1 MIFSSVGAAYGTAK
15 VCFGTSAVVMGG
27 WTYEWVC
34 ANIQTGWNIVR
45 LPLLPSNTLDSLDI
59 TRRPIPIWSY
69 QLTSTSHN
77 SIAGVGTFK
86 PELIMKSLISV
97 IMAGIIAVYG
107 LVIAVLIAGDMS
119 PEKEYTLF
127 AGIMHLAAGL
137 SVGLAGTAAGYAIGT
152 VGNAGARA
160 FLQQPKVF
168 VGKVL
173 ILIFAEVLGLYGLIV
188 A

>member
-1 MIFSSVGAAYGTAK
+1 MLDITEWQPVYAPFLGFAGIAAAMIFSSFGAAYGTAK
-15 VCFGTSAVVMGG
+15 AG
-27 WTYEWVC
+27 
-34 ANIQTGWNIVR
+34 I
-45 LPLLPSNTLDSLDI
+45 
-59 TRRPIPIWSY
+59 
-69 QLTSTSHN
+69 
-77 SIAGVGTFK
+77 SIAGVGTLK
-86 PELIMKSLISV
+86 PDLIMRSLISV

-127 AGIMHLAAGL
+127 SGIMHLAAGL
-137 SVGLAGTAAGYAIGT
+137 SVGLAGAAAGYAIGII
-152 VGNAGARA
+152 GNAGARA

-188 A
+188 ALILNTRKA

>member
-1 MIFSSVGAAYGTAK
+1 MIFSASGAAYGTAK
-15 VCFGTSAVVMGG
+15 AG
-27 WTYEWVC
+27 
-34 ANIQTGWNIVR
+34 I
-45 LPLLPSNTLDSLDI
+45 
-59 TRRPIPIWSY
+59 
-69 QLTSTSHN
+69 

-86 PELIMKSLISV
+86 SDLIMRSLISV

-119 PEKEYTLF
+119 PDKEYTLF
-127 AGIMHLAAGL
+127 SGIMHLAAGL
-137 SVGLAGTAAGYAIGT
+137 SVGLAGAAAGYAIGI

-160 FLQQPKVF
+160 FLQQPKIF

-188 A
+188 ALILNTRKA